1 MGIAVS
7 ERGLSVVAEARIVP
21 VQAETISER
30 VLRLQSEAQGLA
42 REHVG
47 ALQAALVATE
57 RLAAEIAAG
66 GEAYPVG
73 VREIARRL
81 TEDCAQRAQT
91 IAVLLGRL

>member
-1 MGIAVS
+1 M
-7 ERGLSVVAEARIVP
+7 
-21 VQAETISER
+21 
-30 VLRLQSEAQGLA
+30 
-42 REHVG
+42 G

>member
-1 MGIAVS
+1 MAMPMTS
-7 ERGLSVVAEARIVP
+7 RALSVVAGSSVVP
-21 VQAETISER
+21 VASETISER
-30 VLRLQSEAQGLA
+30 VTRLQSEAQGLA

-57 RLAAEIAAG
+57 RLAAEIAVG

-81 TEDCAQRAQT
+81 TEDCAVRAQS
-91 IAVLLGRL
+91 IAVLLGRK